1 MEYKL
6 NTTNYRDFKVIE
18 DNKCAARAYFIP
30 YSKKEKLSAVDI
42 KHERTDSDLVE
53 VLSGEWDFKYYSD
66 ISLIPEV
73 LDAQNVEFDKIRVPS
88 TWQRTG
94 YEPPVYLKCPYE
106 FDLPNPNL
114 PEHMSAG
121 IYRKSFEVTNS
132 DDVHILSFLGVVPCI
147 DLYVNGMY
155 VGYSEGAHN
164 SAEFDI
170 SEFIY
175 EGTNEL
181 LAVVH
186 KWCTGTYLE
195 CQDMFRENGIFRDV
209 LLYRLPAVYINDYYI
224 RPRKADGKW
233 TMDVEITL
241 EGKLNGCEV
250 ALSLEKDGKVIAG
263 EAVKAERLTYMT
275 FTDLDVT
282 EWNAEVPTVYNA
294 YISLYRNGE
303 ELMTLRNLTGFKTVA
318 IKGNTFTFNGQV
330 IKFKGVNHHDTNGKT
345 GYVMTFDDY
354 VGQWKK
360 SPDPLRW
367 CKRGVDLLLYPILRA
382 RYLHKLPAEYHE
394 AYACADAVVLLSK
407 NHVRPFMQFG
417 HIDDERKFH
426 VIPNSLSF
434 PTFLPKEKI
443 NNKKNVA
450 LIVSRL
456 DDPPK
461 RISLA
466 IKIWNAVKQHK
477 EAEDWKLNIVGHGP
491 YMHAYQQLIKKLGTP
506 DVYLL
511 GRQAPNRFYEE
522 SSIFMMTSKSEGW
535 GLTVTEA
542 QQMGVVPIAFNSYA
556 SLCDIITDGDN
567 GLVIPECDA
576 AQYAEKL
583 LWLMSHVPERRR
595 LAAQAIDSAHRY
607 ENSKIVELWHAL
619 FKQLKDEK

>member
-1 MEYKL
+1 MNVL
-6 NTTNYRDFKVIE
+6 FLTSFKVSPTQGGTERATISVATGLRE
-18 DNKCAARAYFIP
+18 LYGWHCFSAYIVDAATARAECFDAEYCVGGKGRLNALRDII
-30 YSKKEKLSAVDI
+30 VDNDVDFVVVQGI
-42 KHERTDSDLVE
+42 FELVKP
-53 VLSGEWDFKYYSD
+53 LRAMTRD
-66 ISLIPEV
+66 
-73 LDAQNVEFDKIRVPS
+73 
-88 TWQRTG
+88 
-94 YEPPVYLKCPYE
+94 LKC
-106 FDLPNPNL
+106 
-114 PEHMSAG
+114 M
-121 IYRKSFEVTNS
+121 T
-132 DDVHILSFLGVVPCI
+132 VV
-147 DLYVNGMY
+147 
-155 VGYSEGAHN
+155 AHHFQPGW
-164 SAEFDI
+164 ETHF
-170 SEFIY
+170 
-175 EGTNEL
+175 
-181 LAVVH
+181 
-186 KWCTGTYLE
+186 
-195 CQDMFRENGIFRDV
+195 
-209 LLYRLPAVYINDYYI
+209 
-224 RPRKADGKW
+224 
-233 TMDVEITL
+233 
-241 EGKLNGCEV
+241 
-250 ALSLEKDGKVIAG
+250 
-263 EAVKAERLTYMT
+263 
-275 FTDLDVT
+275 
-282 EWNAEVPTVYNA
+282 
-294 YISLYRNGE
+294 
-303 ELMTLRNLTGFKTVA
+303 
-318 IKGNTFTFNGQV
+318 
-330 IKFKGVNHHDTNGKT
+330 
-345 GYVMTFDDY
+345 MTFDDY

-619 FKQLKDEK
+619 FKQLKDKK